1 MTRPETD
8 DETVSLTIKVPESW
22 RTYWQIEAKKR
33 RTTMRQAI
41 IDALTKEFGLP
52 EDERKKAN

>member
-1 MTRPETD
+1 MTTPEIN
-8 DETVSLTIKVPESW
+8 DEIVSLTVKVPESW
-22 RTYWQIEAKKR
+22 RNYWQIEAKKR

-52 EDERKKAN
+52 DEIRK